1 MLSTATKCSFLFKEI
16 GFICVIILLLSLFSV
31 LLWLAA
37 RRREVGLIRKSL
49 MNRLQMQILIIR
61 LQIFWKNVVLVNDI
75 QEWLLVSE
83 NKIMLCQYLFFIFFG
98 LQHITPVLI
107 LLLAG
112 DLVVIYKFNIFFR
125 FCHLQLN
132 MCSKTLPNDANI
144 SDKIWTVIKEV
155 AIIEPCN
162 LDKVKLFLSLT
173 SYSKQQIHD

>member
-1 MLSTATKCSFLFKEI
+1 
-16 GFICVIILLLSLFSV
+16 
-31 LLWLAA
+31 
-37 RRREVGLIRKSL
+37 
-49 MNRLQMQILIIR
+49 
-61 LQIFWKNVVLVNDI
+61 
-75 QEWLLVSE
+75 
-83 NKIMLCQYLFFIFFG
+83 MLCQYLFFIFFG

-125 FCHLQLN
+125 FCHLQLS

-144 SDKIWTVIKEV
+144 SDKIWTEIKEV